1 MEFLT
6 TKAAQLKLL
15 SVNSLS
21 GSHHDDSGDNTQEHK
36 SVRHQHSLQVICQP
50 PDTPDH
56 LAPHSRPSPGQ
67 LMKAKSEGH
76 FQLASKGGVRNNG
89 IFNLKSDPI
98 PSPQPR
104 IENEKTIS
112 G

>member
-21 GSHHDDSGDNTQEHK
+21 GTHHEDSGDNTQEHK

-56 LAPHSRPSPGQ
+56 LAPHSRPSPGH

-76 FQLASKGGVRNNG
+76 FQLASKGRVKNNG
-89 IFNLKSDPI
+89 IFNLRSDLPLA
-98 PSPQPR
+98 
-104 IENEKTIS
+104 EDGK
-112 G
+112 